1 MTKKI
6 ELNAEQ
12 TKAYNRFIMARDR
25 VGKGKQ
31 WVKPSEISHSIEVA
45 GLNHPLYVVNDDYV
59 EYQEAFKNWLMVE
72 PQFRE
77 KERMRASRGDYEGLV
92 DNWDENTVKVKEL

>member
-25 VGKGKQ
+25 VKKGKT
-31 WVKPSEISHSIEVA
+31 WVRPSEISHTIDVVA
-45 GLNHPLYVVNDDYV
+45 LNHPLYVVNDAYI
-59 EYQEAFKNWLMVE
+59 EYQEAFDAWLMIE
-72 PQFRE
+72 PHFRE
-77 KERMRASRGDYEGLV
+77 KERMRASRGDYQGLS
-92 DNWDENTVKVKEL
+92 DNWEDNPVKVKEL